1 MELEYDFF
9 LYVIFIIFYIILF
22 VFFFINKTESI
33 IFIILFA
40 FILLSGFKVLLELK
54 NNTETFNININNI
67 NEFTK
72 NIPLISL
79 VANILFSGFGTLIL
93 LFLMVLGTILYT
105 FKRDDGRLIIASGV
119 VLFVTFIITSFKK
132 DEKIPYYVLYAI
144 PNIGVLLS
152 LLLLLIKRSEFKKD
166 SIFEA
171 IKFSKSTKRRI
182 NNIKGLIVSIIVLFI
197 LGLLGALNFLSENS
211 SMEVKKNV
219 TIYTI
224 FIIILLY
231 TLTGRLLYE
240 TVELMDIKN
249 NK

>member
-1 MELEYDFF
+1 MELEYDLF
-9 LYVIFIIFYIILF
+9 LYVIFIIFYIILL
-22 VFFFINKTESI
+22 VFFFTTNAESL
-33 IFIILFA
+33 IFVILFI

-54 NNTETFNININNI
+54 NNMNVFNINIDHI

-79 VANILFSGFGTLIL
+79 AANLLFSGLGTLLL

-105 FKRDDGRLIIASGV
+105 FKKDDGRLIIASGV
-119 VLFVTFIITSFKK
+119 ILFVTFIISSFKQ
-132 DEKIPYYVLYAI
+132 DQKIPYYILYAI

-166 SIFEA
+166 SIFEN
-171 IKFSKSTKRRI
+171 IKFSKGTKRKLD
-182 NNIKGLIVSIIVLFI
+182 NIKGLITSIIVLFI
-197 LGLLGALNFLSENS
+197 LGLLGASNFLSENS
-211 SMEVKKNV
+211 DAQVEKNV